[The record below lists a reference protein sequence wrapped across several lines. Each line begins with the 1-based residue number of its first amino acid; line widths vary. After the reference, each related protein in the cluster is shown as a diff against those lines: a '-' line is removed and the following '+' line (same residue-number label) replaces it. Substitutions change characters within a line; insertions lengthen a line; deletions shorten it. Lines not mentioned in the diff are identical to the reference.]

1 MMNNRVLKKILV
13 REFFIFLIVTFVGY
27 MLFADGSK
35 TFRYPMS
42 ARPEVKERFLVMGR
56 FIMYFGYFL
65 LAIIRFAVGRIRQ
78 AHQKA
83 PLSSHP

>member
-1 MMNNRVLKKILV
+1 MTNRVLKSIVL
-13 REFFIFLIVTFVGY
+13 RELLIFLFVTFVGY

-42 ARPEVKERFLVMGR
+42 ARPEVKERFLVIGR

-65 LAIIRFAVGRIRQ
+65 LAAVRFAISGIRRSRK
-78 AHQKA
+78 KA
-83 PLSSHP
+83 VSSHL